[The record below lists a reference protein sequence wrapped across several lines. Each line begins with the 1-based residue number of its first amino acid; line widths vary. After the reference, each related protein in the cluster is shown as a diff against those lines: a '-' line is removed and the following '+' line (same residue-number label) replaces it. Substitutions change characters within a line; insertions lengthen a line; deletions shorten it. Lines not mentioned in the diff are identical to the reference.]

1 MNPGSRALPCA
12 KLAAPAS
19 RNSLTSRSCR
29 VLCARS
35 TRPLAGLELA
45 QMMSMLSACKARP
58 NWVIPSPPS
67 APGRLAFDKLQ
78 VHQPARR
85 IVDKHQ
91 QRALRPAVFEPPM
104 FAAVDLHQLANALA
118 PMARLVNTPAPLFA
132 VEPQPLGDHPFAQG
146 LAGERKAVLSGEL
159 LGGQRR
165 TEIGV
170 VLTHDPQN
178 RRADRLGSLAIAR
191 PAAFLRDQPL
201 RTLGPKRLQQPPHLA
216 LAALQQLRRC
226 TNRQTTAI
234 DVPQHLETPQL
245 PIAHAQHRHRRRP
258 PQPAKRPRRLTSL
271 LSRAP
276 CRSIPLSH
284 DPVAGV

>member
-132 VEPQPLGDHPFAQG
+132 VEPQPLMPQRCQPDLLVDPQVRTR
-146 LAGERKAVLSGEL
+146 LPAG
-159 LGGQRR
+159 GGQ
-165 TEIGV
+165 
-170 VLTHDPQN
+170 
-178 RRADRLGSLAIAR
+178 
-191 PAAFLRDQPL
+191 
-201 RTLGPKRLQQPPHLA
+201 
-216 LAALQQLRRC
+216 
-226 TNRQTTAI
+226 
-234 DVPQHLETPQL
+234 
-245 PIAHAQHRHRRRP
+245 
-258 PQPAKRPRRLTSL
+258 
-271 LSRAP
+271 SRANP
-276 CRSIPLSH
+276 SLKIRI
-284 DPVAGV
+284 

>member
-67 APGRLAFDKLQ
+67 APGWLIRKTRLAPGLEISPGGVEIGEGRLAFDKLQ

-118 PMARLVNTPAPLFA
+118 PMARLVNTPAPLLA
-132 VEPQPLGDHPFAQG
+132 VEP
-146 LAGERKAVLSGEL
+146 
-159 LGGQRR
+159 
-165 TEIGV
+165 
-170 VLTHDPQN
+170 
-178 RRADRLGSLAIAR
+178 
-191 PAAFLRDQPL
+191 
-201 RTLGPKRLQQPPHLA
+201 
-216 LAALQQLRRC
+216 
-226 TNRQTTAI
+226 TA
-234 DVPQHLETPQL
+234 
-245 PIAHAQHRHRRRP
+245 
-258 PQPAKRPRRLTSL
+258 PRRS
-271 LSRAP
+271 
-276 CRSIPLSH
+276 SIC
-284 DPVAGV
+284 VR

>member
-35 TRPLAGLELA
+35 TRPLAGLVAVERRRLA
-45 QMMSMLSACKARP
+45 PGIERGP
-58 NWVIPSPPS
+58 GGGEIGD
-67 APGRLAFDKLQ
+67 GRLAFDKLQ

-118 PMARLVNTPAPLFA
+118 PMARLMNTPAPLFA

-146 LAGERKAVLSGEL
+146 LA
-159 LGGQRR
+159 
-165 TEIGV
+165 
-170 VLTHDPQN
+170 
-178 RRADRLGSLAIAR
+178 
-191 PAAFLRDQPL
+191 
-201 RTLGPKRLQQPPHLA
+201 
-216 LAALQQLRRC
+216 
-226 TNRQTTAI
+226 
-234 DVPQHLETPQL
+234 
-245 PIAHAQHRHRRRP
+245 
-258 PQPAKRPRRLTSL
+258 
-271 LSRAP
+271 
-276 CRSIPLSH
+276 
-284 DPVAGV
+284 

>member
-35 TRPLAGLELA
+35 TRP
-45 QMMSMLSACKARP
+45 
-58 NWVIPSPPS
+58 I
-67 APGRLAFDKLQ
+67 F
-78 VHQPARR
+78 
-85 IVDKHQ
+85 
-91 QRALRPAVFEPPM
+91 FEPPM

-165 TEIGV
+165 AEIGV
-170 VLTHDPQN
+170 VLAHDPQN
-178 RRADRLGSLAIAR
+178 RRADCLRSLAIAR
-191 PAAFLRDQPL
+191 PAAFLRDQS
-201 RTLGPKRLQQPPHLA
+201 RRALGPKRLQQPPHLA
-216 LAALQQLRRC
+216 LAALQQPRRR
-226 TNRQTTAI
+226 TNRQTAPI
-234 DVPQHLETPQL
+234 DVPQHRKTPQL
-245 PIAHAQHRHRRRP
+245 PIAHAQHLHRHRP

-271 LSRAP
+271 TGTALTFARCRYSRSLS
-276 CRSIPLSH
+276 
-284 DPVAGV
+284 

>member
-35 TRPLAGLELA
+35 TRPLAGLVKELRLA
-45 QMMSMLSACKARP
+45 GADDVDVERVQSPAKLGHPVTAERP
-58 NWVIPSPPS
+58 RMVDPEDAVLVAVERHRLAPGLEISPGGVEIGE
-67 APGRLAFDKLQ
+67 GRLAFDKLQ

-146 LAGERKAVLSGEL
+146 LA
-159 LGGQRR
+159 
-165 TEIGV
+165 
-170 VLTHDPQN
+170 
-178 RRADRLGSLAIAR
+178 
-191 PAAFLRDQPL
+191 
-201 RTLGPKRLQQPPHLA
+201 
-216 LAALQQLRRC
+216 
-226 TNRQTTAI
+226 
-234 DVPQHLETPQL
+234 
-245 PIAHAQHRHRRRP
+245 
-258 PQPAKRPRRLTSL
+258 
-271 LSRAP
+271 
-276 CRSIPLSH
+276 
-284 DPVAGV
+284 